1 MFRLDL
7 ATEDSEATSKYVVS
21 CQSQFL
27 LKNWSANVRLASLS
41 AHQPAAAK
49 MRAVSAAA
57 GQPDEISS
65 VVQASAAVIAVRA
78 VLPHA
83 ACRRHAG
90 QWPAF
95 PGSQHHLRPHIRC
108 TCPMAAITEKCYTSA
123 GPRYEG

>member
-41 AHQPAAAK
+41 AHQPEAAK
-49 MRAVSAAA
+49 MRAVAAA
-57 GQPDEISS
+57 MGQPDEISS

-83 ACRRHAG
+83 ACLRHAG
-90 QWPAF
+90 QWHAF
-95 PGSQHHLRPHIRC
+95 PGSHHLRPHIRC
-108 TCPMAAITEKCYTSA
+108 TSPMAAITEKYYTSA